1 MSDTLT
7 LPEAETDAT
16 PRTRRSAGGREAKRA
31 ARSARVAQSAPYI
44 TRKIPY
50 FEVLDEEGLATI
62 ERNANTILE
71 EIGIDFR
78 DDAEALDIWRKAG
91 AEITGE
97 RVRFPGGMCRAIV
110 QAKGN
115 ETLLAGDPV
124 IIVTSGNKMRVTRA
138 PR

>member
-7 LPEAETDAT
+7 LPEAETDTA

-31 ARSARVAQSAPYI
+31 ARSARVVQSAPYI

-50 FEVLDEEGLATI
+50 FEVLDDEGLATI

-78 DDAEALDIWRKAG
+78 DDAEALDIWR
-91 AEITGE
+91 ITDC
-97 RVRFPGGMCRAIV
+97 P
-110 QAKGN
+110 
-115 ETLLAGDPV
+115 
-124 IIVTSGNKMRVTRA
+124 
-138 PR
+138 